1 MATESLF
8 MQIDGIKG
16 TVSNKGY
23 EGWIAVENMNFGVYC
38 SAKIDNASGQ
48 VNSDGV
54 NFDAISFSKVMDTTS
69 TQLSNMVAQ
78 GSNVKQIVI
87 VKALFQ
93 GEKLVEA
100 LKLTYKNCVLNS
112 YNFNAYSE
120 GDVPSENLSFVFG
133 QMTFE
138 TNMVELDGKTSKQG
152 PVGWNLV
159 ENTKL

>member
-8 MQIDGIKG
+8 MKVEGIKG

-23 EGWIAVENMNFGVYC
+23 EGWIAAENMNFGVYC

-54 NFDAISFSKVMDTTS
+54 NFDSISFSKTMDATS
-69 TQLSNMVAQ
+69 TQLANMVAE
-78 GSNVKQIVI
+78 GSNIKQITI
-87 VKALFQ
+87 VKALYQ
-93 GEKLVEA
+93 GDKMIET
-100 LKLTYKNCVLNS
+100 LKLIYKNCVLTS
-112 YNFNAYSE
+112 YTFSAYSQ
-120 GDVPSENLSFVFG
+120 GDVPSESLSFVFG
-133 QMTFE
+133 QMTLE
-138 TNMVELDGKTSKQG
+138 TNMVEPDGKTSKQG

>member
-1 MATESLF
+1 MSTESLF
-8 MQIDGIKG
+8 MQIEGVKG
-16 TVSNKGY
+16 TVSNKGF
-23 EGWIAVENMNFGVYC
+23 EGWISVDNINFGVYC

-54 NFDAISFSKVMDTTS
+54 NFDAISFSKLMDTTS
-69 TQLSNMVAQ
+69 TQLANMVAQ
-78 GSNVKQIVI
+78 GSNLKQITI

-93 GEKLVEA
+93 GDKMVQA
-100 LKLTYKNCVLNS
+100 LKLNYKNCVLTS
-112 YNFNAYSE
+112 YNFAAHSA
-120 GDVPSENLSFVFG
+120 GDVPSEGLSFVFG

-138 TNMVELDGKTSKQG
+138 TNMVEPDGKTSKQG

>member
-133 QMTFE
+133 QMTFD
-138 TNMVELDGKTSKQG
+138 TNMVEPDGKTSKQG